1 MVTFL
6 FVYLYWL
13 VGQAE
18 RVDSNLP
25 YTVLPPSPQSINTK
39 IQQLF
44 GTTKYIP

>member
-25 YTVLPPSPQSINTK
+25 YTLLPPSGQGTNTK
-39 IQQLF
+39 IHIINE
-44 GTTKYIP
+44 TTK